1 MTKQTAKQF
10 VVAYREKKGR
20 KKKEWNHEMYFTSLM
35 VTHIDGKELSYE
47 SQFDLGWVRANCH
60 IKHQEKYFGKNL
72 EYTILVRPCP
82 MTKSGE
88 VKQWTTIS
96 QPYEEKETA

>member
-20 KKKEWNHEMYFTSLM
+20 KKEEWNHEMYFTSLM

-82 MTKSGE
+82 MTESGE

>member
-60 IKHQEKYFGKNL
+60 LKHQEKYFGKDL
-72 EYTILVRPCP
+72 EYTILVKPCS
-82 MTKSGE
+82 MAKAGQ
-88 VKQWTTIS
+88 VKQYTVVVE
-96 QPYEEKETA
+96 PYEEKETA